1 MFSSTFV
8 AIAPTFAFC
17 EYAPKL
23 CKWFEIW
30 MTPPKNLSLNP
41 PCVLQIDYLITEA
54 LRYFSCVRGKIL
66 AERFPVPLLAG
77 CLLWCD
83 RRSLSVQGRRRC
95 EALGMFTATILK
107 QYVRVDSSDCSSSH
121 ITVWTLL
128 SYFHS
133 TRLSKTKLAGLGDWV
148 NFVFWVIFS
157 KIFNLQIISGQV
169 HWLKK
174 PMLAYGKN
182 MPRNNQFSGFLP
194 RKNYILPR
202 KKICPNFWK
211 IYKKNKN
218 SPSHLVQP
226 FWLAQFSTNPPR
238 VNVNTGGGGGLGDWA
253 NFVLGNFLKNF
264 QASST
269 AYLWPSALT

>member
-41 PCVLQIDYLITEA
+41 PCVLQIDYLITEV

-107 QYVRVDSSDCSSSH
+107 QYIREDSSDCSSSH

-128 SYFHS
+128 SSPFIQHVS
-133 TRLSKTKLAGLGDWV
+133 PKHTRCNILVCT
-148 NFVFWVIFS
+148 VFRYPTTC
-157 KIFNLQIISGQV
+157 KCK
-169 HWLKK
+169 HW
-174 PMLAYGKN
+174 
-182 MPRNNQFSGFLP
+182 
-194 RKNYILPR
+194 
-202 KKICPNFWK
+202 
-211 IYKKNKN
+211 
-218 SPSHLVQP
+218 
-226 FWLAQFSTNPPR
+226 
-238 VNVNTGGGGGLGDWA
+238 GGGDSVTGQILFFG
-253 NFVLGNFLKNF
+253 
-264 QASST
+264 
-269 AYLWPSALT
+269 